1 MTAKKRASPPRP
13 AARRRRGSG
22 GIGDVQGR
30 LSALGEKVVKEVTAH
45 HNPSVSIPV
54 RSLANVNFDAKRQII
69 ELGDQRQ
76 SRYLFNVGQAR
87 KFMQTFLIASA
98 CKDLLEARKTTS
110 IRDLYYITKHTIGD
124 TRQNTFEEQE
134 ESDPIIEDLEV
145 TIDSLREEMNLFASN
160 RGAMVGDLTI
170 VDAGDTIDLR
180 HLGTGGWSVPSI
192 VEDSVIQFRKCD
204 AEMIL
209 LVEKDA
215 VWRRLNED
223 KFWKKHKA
231 ILLHGQGM
239 ASRGVRRLLYRMV
252 HELKL
257 PLYVLVDNDPWGF
270 YIYSVVKQ
278 GSINLAYESV
288 RMAVPQARFVGL
300 SSFDAEKFDLP
311 ANVTIR
317 LDDTDERRAKQM
329 LAYPWF
335 QRKEWRR
342 ELEHMMKR
350 GALLEGNLVHLRGLL
365 AAQAAQ
371 PRVPRLSRAAALER
385 GPWPSWSARGPRRG
399 ALPGRPSTGTT
410 RSVSQ
415 VDIARG
421 RAVLTRRYRPGT
433 VIVQGSLLEIAIG
446 PSLRPPGR
454 LEGSACFPPSP
465 STGGSGAKGERLCVD
480 RRRCSRPPPRAS

>member
-1 MTAKKRASPPRP
+1 MARKKTAASRGGSPQDVEKRL
-13 AARRRRGSG
+13 
-22 GIGDVQGR
+22 VT
-30 LSALGEKVVKEVTAH
+30 LGEKVVKEIQAQR
-45 HNPSVSIPV
+45 NPSVSIPV
-54 RSLANVNFDAKRQII
+54 RTLANVNFDPKKSII
-69 ELGDQRQ
+69 ELGDQEQ
-76 SRYLFNVGQAR
+76 SRALFNVGQAR
-87 KFMQTFLIASA
+87 KFMQTFLVASA
-98 CKDLLEARKTTS
+98 CKDLLDARKTTS

-180 HLGTGGWSVPSI
+180 RLGSGGWSVPSI
-192 VEDSVIQFRKCD
+192 VEDHVIQFRKCD

-252 HELKL
+252 QELKL

-288 RMAVPQARFVGL
+288 RMAVPAARFVGL
-300 SSFDAEKFDLP
+300 SSYDAEKYDLP
-311 ANVTIR
+311 DNVTIR

-335 QRKEWRR
+335 QRKEWQREVQHMLKR
-342 ELEHMMKR
+342 GVKLELE
-350 GALLEGNLVHLRGLL
+350 AL
-365 AAQAAQ
+365 
-371 PRVPRLSRAAALER
+371 S
-385 GPWPSWSARGPRRG
+385 
-399 ALPGRPSTGTT
+399 
-410 RSVSQ
+410 
-415 VDIARG
+415 
-421 RAVLTRRYRPGT
+421 
-433 VIVQGSLLEIAIG
+433 
-446 PSLRPPGR
+446 
-454 LEGSACFPPSP
+454 
-465 STGGSGAKGERLCVD
+465 AKGISYISEEYL
-480 RRRCSRPPPRAS
+480 PRKLRQKDYLV